1 VPECTAASFLDAKLV
16 AMRVPES
23 TGATAMAAVAAP
35 DLDFS
40 PIMSPV
46 VPVVNRPS
54 SPLLQDGGEGDDEL
68 GDDDDSLSR
77 DDDDDEGDEEEE
89 EPRLKYQRLG
99 GSVPSLLSSDAASCL
114 TIAER
119 IIVLGTHDGSV
130 HLLDFRGNQVLSS
143 VSLFLSPPRS
153 PSLSPFSHAHHLP
166 HATIVTFECLKSGS
180 QMRVAHKKNRHLRVL
195 LWKWDTASRLS
206 FRRTEHLLNSERN
219 LPRGTNKYLCLKN
232 QQKPFCFDV
241 CFQSCVKMFLGLF
254 EAQICSCDPPLVGAA
269 GKRVSPCPHSNS
281 ERGEH

>member
-1 VPECTAASFLDAKLV
+1 MLVPECTTASFLDAKLM

-23 TGATAMAAVAAP
+23 TGATAMAAAP
-35 DLDFS
+35 ALDSS

-46 VPVVNRPS
+46 VPAVNRTS

-77 DDDDDEGDEEEE
+77 DDDDDDDEGDEEEE

-130 HLLDFRGNQVLSS
+130 HLLDFQGNQVLSS
-143 VSLFLSPPRS
+143 VSLFLPPT
-153 PSLSPFSHAHHLP
+153 PPLSLSPFSHAHTLP

-180 QMRVAHKKNRHLRVL
+180 QMRVAHKRNRHLMVL
-195 LWKWDTASRLS
+195 L
-206 FRRTEHLLNSERN
+206 
-219 LPRGTNKYLCLKN
+219 
-232 QQKPFCFDV
+232 
-241 CFQSCVKMFLGLF
+241 
-254 EAQICSCDPPLVGAA
+254 
-269 GKRVSPCPHSNS
+269 
-281 ERGEH
+281 

>member
-1 VPECTAASFLDAKLV
+1 MLVPECTTASFLDAKLV

-23 TGATAMAAVAAP
+23 TGATAMAAAAAP
-35 DLDFS
+35 ALDSS

-46 VPVVNRPS
+46 VPAVNRPS

-77 DDDDDEGDEEEE
+77 DEEEEEEGDEEEE

-130 HLLDFRGNQVLSS
+130 HLLDFQGNQVLSF
-143 VSLFLSPPRS
+143 VSLFQTHPP
-153 PSLSPFSHAHHLP
+153 PLSLSLLTCTHSSSCHNCHL
-166 HATIVTFECLKSGS
+166 
-180 QMRVAHKKNRHLRVL
+180 
-195 LWKWDTASRLS
+195 
-206 FRRTEHLLNSERN
+206 
-219 LPRGTNKYLCLKN
+219 
-232 QQKPFCFDV
+232 
-241 CFQSCVKMFLGLF
+241 
-254 EAQICSCDPPLVGAA
+254 
-269 GKRVSPCPHSNS
+269 
-281 ERGEH
+281 

>member
-1 VPECTAASFLDAKLV
+1 VPECTTASFLDAKLV

-23 TGATAMAAVAAP
+23 TGATAMAAAAAAP

-77 DDDDDEGDEEEE
+77 DDDDDDEGDEEEE

-130 HLLDFRGNQVLSS
+130 HLLDFQGNQVLSS
-143 VSLFLSPPRS
+143 VSLFLPPPALPLS
-153 PSLSPFSHAHHLP
+153 LPSHMH
-166 HATIVTFECLKSGS
+166 TFFLMP
-180 QMRVAHKKNRHLRVL
+180 QL
-195 LWKWDTASRLS
+195 SRLNVS
-206 FRRTEHLLNSERN
+206 
-219 LPRGTNKYLCLKN
+219 N
-232 QQKPFCFDV
+232 QDHK
-241 CFQSCVKMFLGLF
+241 
-254 EAQICSCDPPLVGAA
+254 
-269 GKRVSPCPHSNS
+269 
-281 ERGEH
+281 

>member
-1 VPECTAASFLDAKLV
+1 VPECTTASFLDAKLV

-23 TGATAMAAVAAP
+23 TGATAMAAAAAP

-130 HLLDFRGNQVLSS
+130 HLLDFQGNQVLFS
-143 VSLFLSPPRS
+143 VSLLLPP
-153 PSLSPFSHAHHLP
+153 PLSLSLS
-166 HATIVTFECLKSGS
+166 
-180 QMRVAHKKNRHLRVL
+180 L
-195 LWKWDTASRLS
+195 LTCTPSS
-206 FRRTEHLLNSERN
+206 
-219 LPRGTNKYLCLKN
+219 
-232 QQKPFCFDV
+232 
-241 CFQSCVKMFLGLF
+241 SCHNCHV
-254 EAQICSCDPPLVGAA
+254 
-269 GKRVSPCPHSNS
+269 
-281 ERGEH
+281 

>member
-1 VPECTAASFLDAKLV
+1 MLVPECTTASFLDAKLV
-16 AMRVPES
+16 AMRAPES
-23 TGATAMAAVAAP
+23 TGAEAP
-35 DLDFS
+35 ALDSS

-46 VPVVNRPS
+46 VPAVNRPS

-77 DDDDDEGDEEEE
+77 DDDDDDDDEGDEEEE

-130 HLLDFRGNQVLSS
+130 HLLDFQGNQVLSS
-143 VSLFLSPPRS
+143 VSLFLPTPSPS
-153 PSLSPFSHAHHLP
+153 LSLSPFSHAHTLP

-180 QMRVAHKKNRHLRVL
+180 QMRVAHNRNRHLMVL

-206 FRRTEHLLNSERN
+206 FRRIEHLLNSEKIC
-219 LPRGTNKYLCLKN
+219 LRGTNEYLCLKN
-232 QQKPFCFDV
+232 QQKPFCFGV
-241 CFQSCVKMFLGLF
+241 CFQSYVEMFLGLF
-254 EAQICSCDPPLVGAA
+254 
-269 GKRVSPCPHSNS
+269 
-281 ERGEH
+281 

>member
-1 VPECTAASFLDAKLV
+1 VPECTTASFLDAKLV

-23 TGATAMAAVAAP
+23 TGATATAAAAAP
-35 DLDFS
+35 ALDSS

-46 VPVVNRPS
+46 VPAVNRPS

-77 DDDDDEGDEEEE
+77 DEEEEEEEGDEEEE

-130 HLLDFRGNQVLSS
+130 HLLDFQGNQVLSF
-143 VSLFLSPPRS
+143 VSLFQTHPPL
-153 PSLSPFSHAHHLP
+153 SLSPFSHAHTLP

-180 QMRVAHKKNRHLRVL
+180 QMRVAHKRNRHLMVL

-206 FRRTEHLLNSERN
+206 FGRTEHLS
-219 LPRGTNKYLCLKN
+219 
-232 QQKPFCFDV
+232 
-241 CFQSCVKMFLGLF
+241 
-254 EAQICSCDPPLVGAA
+254 IC
-269 GKRVSPCPHSNS
+269 
-281 ERGEH
+281 